1 MEPFY
6 NAAISQFLIILGFPL
21 RVIATSGFSQQCE
34 IRAGGKTSEHNTYE
48 HCIYQSINNNSSRL
62 IKINTLGLCLMI
74 N

>member
-1 MEPFY
+1 MYFTVREWSLHTNCKRIAYVEPFY

-48 HCIYQSINNNSSRL
+48 PVD
-62 IKINTLGLCLMI
+62 
-74 N
+74 